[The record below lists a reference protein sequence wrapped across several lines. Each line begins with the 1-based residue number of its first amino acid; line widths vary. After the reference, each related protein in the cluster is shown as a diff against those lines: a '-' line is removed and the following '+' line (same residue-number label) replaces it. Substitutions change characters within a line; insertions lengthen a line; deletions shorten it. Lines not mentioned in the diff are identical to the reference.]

1 MKDGER
7 RITITCYD
15 NDGYDLAIHYP
26 LYKFIEFTK
35 ETGECVCRFEG
46 DKMAYI
52 KETKAGYAL
61 KTWKEEGRGQ

>member
-1 MKDGER
+1 MKEGER

-15 NDGYDLAIHYP
+15 EDGYNVAIHYP

-52 KETKAGYAL
+52 KETKAGYTL
-61 KTWKEEGRGQ
+61 KTWKDKRNE